1 MLKFKTKTMKI
12 KYIILASFLALFSCD
27 DYLDKSPLDT
37 VSEATFYQ
45 TDGDFIR
52 ATNAIYSTLQDYWRF
67 TLDGAV
73 TPNGFCNSAWRD
85 ADIDAYSGVISSA
98 WTNNYKTIAY
108 ANIVLKE
115 IEGKDISDDVRKR
128 CIGEAAFLRAFSYF
142 ELGMYFGDVPLIT
155 ELQKSVTEYNAEK
168 STQEAIMEQVLAD
181 LNTAEQN
188 LPSVTTYRGTDDLG
202 RVSLETAK
210 MLKVRYYMW
219 HHDYENAANKASEII
234 ETNNYQLLDD
244 YHSQFWLGGDNT
256 AESLFEVQYQVG
268 IGEGSTFNNYL
279 APAGSGYTWRG
290 GYGPL
295 EVSASLVNEFEVN
308 ENIVPDLESTDPY
321 QTYDPRLRWT
331 ALYQGTPYSPEMFE
345 GIEYEG
351 AWAQNTSYSTVKYI
365 LGKNGTDVN
374 DSPKNMILM
383 RYADLLLMYA
393 EAKNEMGDLGTAA
406 QFVNQ
411 VRQRTS
417 VNLPPLNEGL
427 SQSEMR
433 EAIKH
438 ERRVELGME
447 GVYYFDLL
455 RWGDYLSAMDQEYPG
470 VGWNAGSK
478 YLLWPIPQSEL
489 DKNPNLVQNPDYM

>member
-1 MLKFKTKTMKI
+1 MKF
-12 KYIILASFLALFSCD
+12 KYIILASFLALFSCEGFMD
-27 DYLDKSPLDT
+27 KTPLDK
-37 VSEATFYQ
+37 VSEASFYQ

-52 ATNAIYSTLQDYWRF
+52 ATNAIYSTQQSYWRF
-67 TLDGAV
+67 TLDGSV
-73 TPNGFCNSAWRD
+73 TPNGYGNGDWRD
-85 ADIDAYSGVISSA
+85 ANIDAYSGVISSV
-98 WTNNYKTIAY
+98 WNENYNTIAY
-108 ANIVLKE
+108 ANIVLEE
-115 IEGKDISDDVRKR
+115 IEGKDITDDVRKR
-128 CIGEAAFLRAFSYF
+128 CIGEATFLRAFAYF
-142 ELGMYFGDVPLIT
+142 ELAMYFGDVPLIT
-155 ELQKSVTEYNAEK
+155 ELPKTVSEYHVEK
-168 STQEAIMEQVLAD
+168 NDQEEIFAQVLSD

-188 LPSVTTYRGTDDLG
+188 LPSVTTYRGTDDIG
-202 RVSLETAK
+202 RVSLEAAK

-219 HHDYENAANKASEII
+219 HHEYENAANKAYEII
-234 ETNNYQLLDD
+234 ETNNYQILDD
-244 YHSQFWLGGDNT
+244 YHEQFWLGGDNT
-256 AESLFEVQYQVG
+256 DESLFEVQYQVG
-268 IGEGSTFNNYL
+268 IGEGTRFNNYL

-308 ENIVPDLESTDPY
+308 ANITPDPGSTDPY

-345 GIEYEG
+345 GIEYQG

-383 RYADLLLMYA
+383 RYADLLLMHA
-393 EAKNEMGDLGTAA
+393 EAQNEMGDQGTAA
-406 QFVNQ
+406 QFVNM
-411 VRQRTS
+411 VRQRPN
-417 VNLPPLNEGL
+417 VNLPPLSATL

-455 RWGDYLSAMDQEYPG
+455 RWGDYLNAMDEEYPG
-470 VGWNAGSK
+470 VGWNSASK
-478 YLLWPIPQSEL
+478 YLLWPIPQTEL